1 MHLLTRTAPAP
12 ACTPRA
18 LAPITVND
26 SLIYDL
32 IGAVPDESQWLRVS
46 MRLVAALLLGAIVG
60 IQRELQSKP
69 AGVRTHALVTLG
81 AAIFTIIPVEAGM
94 AVADVSRVIQGVATG
109 IGFIGAGVILKI
121 HQARE
126 VLGLT
131 TAATVWA
138 ATAIGVAVG
147 LGHVLLA
154 ALGVA
159 LTWLVLAGFAAVDDY
174 IGQRRGD

>member
-1 MHLLTRTAPAP
+1 LHE
-12 ACTPRA
+12 ACPNA
-18 LAPITVND
+18 NNVTVSD
-26 SLIYDL
+26 SLVYDL
-32 IGAVPDESQWLRVS
+32 IGAIPDDGQWLRVS

-69 AGVRTHALVTLG
+69 AGVRTHALVTLA
-81 AAIFTIIPVEAGM
+81 AAIFTIVPAEAGM
-94 AVADVSRVIQGVATG
+94 NVADLSRVIQGVATG

-121 HQARE
+121 HHERA

-131 TAATVWA
+131 TAATIWA

-159 LTWLVLAGFAAVDDY
+159 LTWLVLTCFWALDAY
-174 IGQRRGD
+174 IASRRDG